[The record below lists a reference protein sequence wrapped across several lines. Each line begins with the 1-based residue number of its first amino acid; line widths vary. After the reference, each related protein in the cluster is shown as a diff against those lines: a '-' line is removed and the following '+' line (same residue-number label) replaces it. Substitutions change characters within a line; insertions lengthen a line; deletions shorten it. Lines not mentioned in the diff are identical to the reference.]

1 MMANA
6 TSDTD
11 ERDRATD
18 RDDSDHSTDQPD
30 HTTDQPDHTTDR
42 PDATADGQADVA
54 SDVADSVRLQS
65 ERVADR
71 EVQQALRKLEARGD
85 LTAGQQRAVR
95 EMADDIVESLVA
107 APARTVEA
115 AREADDETLR
125 TVVDLFDPD
134 G

>member
-18 RDDSDHSTDQPD
+18 RDDSD

-85 LTAGQQRAVR
+85 LTAGQQRAVQ
-95 EMADDIVESLVA
+95 EMADGIVESLVA